1 MQLNVL
7 YNASFF
13 FSTFLASECVLR
25 YIWVCDINIMHIW
38 CLLPL
43 HLTQEQW
50 AESWYRAAF
59 CAVSYFSWFKMLL
72 VSYQCGY
79 GILIATLRK
88 TIGAVVQ
95 VRLAS
100 GLQSWPLHHHAI
112 RERLCHI
119 CVAYCVASICEVLL
133 VQWPWWVSQ
142 RTTPFSPTVTKTSA
156 FVFSLYFAM
165 AVCSSDEQSPVGI
178 RFLRR
183 FLVLCGITSHYNRN
197 IHFFLFLWAWKY
209 PLALNLWSRYLR
221 ANMVH
226 IFKCL

>member
-1 MQLNVL
+1 MSTYTEMLLLSPNCAICTKSWFFTFVTHQPTIKNQLEIVIMSLRCLWISGGCSSTYCIMQV
-7 YNASFF
+7 F

-43 HLTQEQW
+43 HLMQEQW
-50 AESWYRAAF
+50 AGSWYRAAF

-88 TIGAVVQ
+88 MIGAVVQ

-100 GLQSWPLHHHAI
+100 GLESRPLHHHAI

-119 CVAYCVASICEVLL
+119 C
-133 VQWPWWVSQ
+133 
-142 RTTPFSPTVTKTSA
+142 
-156 FVFSLYFAM
+156 
-165 AVCSSDEQSPVGI
+165 
-178 RFLRR
+178 
-183 FLVLCGITSHYNRN
+183 LCRKH
-197 IHFFLFLWAWKY
+197 
-209 PLALNLWSRYLR
+209 LWSAVSPMTLVGVTEDDAILR
-221 ANMVH
+221 DTHCHSATKSDRLLS
-226 IFKCL
+226 IFRW